1 MISSRFAATTV
12 LAIATAACTPTNPP
26 PATPAPAAMAQQQP
40 LPPGRVYSFHSGATA
55 SCPAL
60 DWHVVLGDDN
70 SLTGMISWD
79 GMRAMARAS
88 GMLQGN
94 SFQMTAKE
102 VGGRNRTATVDG
114 TVNPSTGWLTANI
127 KAPNLTCTGIEV
139 PWFRPTTGGGGR

>member
-79 GMRAMARAS
+79 GMRSMAHAS

-94 SFQMTAKE
+94 AFQMTAKE